1 MINLA
6 IFFFVV
12 SLIAGVLGF
21 SGVAK
26 GAANIA
32 KVLFFIAL
40 GIFLLVVVFGLLL
53 GWVVF

>member
-21 SGVAK
+21 SGISQ
-26 GAANIA
+26 GAAKIA
-32 KVLFFIAL
+32 KVLFFVAL